1 MVSTSPRRVAE
12 PEGML
17 SVHIRKPVTAAG
29 HPRSRRAVMA
39 PKTAPA
45 PDMSSFIAAWM
56 GSLGFRLS
64 PPESYITPLPT
75 RARWPVRGALAGGRS
90 A

>member
-1 MVSTSPRRVAE
+1 
-12 PEGML
+12 
-17 SVHIRKPVTAAG
+17 
-29 HPRSRRAVMA
+29 MA
-39 PKTAPA
+39 PMTAPA

-75 RARWPVRGALAGGRS
+75 RARWPVAAPRGR
-90 A
+90 